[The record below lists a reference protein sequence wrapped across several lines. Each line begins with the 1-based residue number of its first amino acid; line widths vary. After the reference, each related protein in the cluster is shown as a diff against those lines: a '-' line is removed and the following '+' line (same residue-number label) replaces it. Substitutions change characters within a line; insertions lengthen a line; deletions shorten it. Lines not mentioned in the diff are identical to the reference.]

1 LFPRAFE
8 LTFAHGDA
16 SAALD
21 EVEALHNQKIARRPP
36 RVARGAAE
44 PKSALPS
51 REEVMAFIGGAAAPN
66 GERAPARVTKRDI
79 ARAFGVKGEAKAELK
94 LIIKDLQA
102 EGAVARGRK
111 ALTVQGRLPSLVV
124 ADIAEV
130 DRDGELIAK
139 PVEWSGD
146 GPAPRILVRR
156 SRLKRDRGSTP
167 GLGARVLMRV
177 EFDANAG
184 QKAPAYSGRVI
195 KILDKMKARAFAVY
209 RVAADGSGRALP
221 VDKKAAGREF
231 VVPHG
236 MAGEARD
243 GDLVAIEPLREGRLG
258 SPPAR
263 VVETIGSVKSE
274 RAVSLIALET
284 HHIPHVFSPAA
295 LKEAE
300 AARPVRLSPPREDW
314 RALPLVTID
323 PPDAKDHDDAVHA
336 VLDSDPQNP
345 GGFVV
350 TVAIADVAAYVHPGS
365 AMDAQALERGNSVY
379 FPDRVVPMLPE
390 RISNDL
396 CSLRAHQDRPALAVR
411 MVLGADGRKRSHRFQ
426 RIMMRSAAK
435 LSYEQAQAAIDG
447 RPDETT
453 KSLLDS
459 VLKPLYAAH
468 SVIKI
473 ERERRDP
480 LDLDLPERKL
490 VLDSEGRLK
499 DVVWPERLEAHR
511 LIEEFMI
518 LANVAAAETLEAA
531 HSPLLYRAHDA
542 PSAEKL
548 EDLIEFLRTIGVKL
562 AKGERVRPSHFNGV
576 LARVRGHAVEALV
589 NEVVLRAQAQAEY
602 AHENYGHF
610 GLNLRRY
617 AHFTSPIRRYA
628 DLIIH
633 RALIRAL
640 NLGPG
645 GLNDMRA
652 GELAQIA
659 EHISAAERRA
669 MAAERETVDRVIAAH
684 LADRVGAIF
693 TGRIAGVTRAGL
705 FVKLSDTGAD
715 GFVPAATLGDDYFRF
730 EEANRAMVGARTK
743 ETFRLGGE
751 VKVRL
756 VEAAPFAGALRF
768 EIVRPASE
776 SRAVRHRDAPA
787 PRKPIRMG
795 RRR

>member
-1 LFPRAFE
+1 
-8 LTFAHGDA
+8 
-16 SAALD
+16 
-21 EVEALHNQKIARRPP
+21 
-36 RVARGAAE
+36 
-44 PKSALPS
+44 
-51 REEVMAFIGGAAAPN
+51 MAFIGGAPAPN

-124 ADIAEV
+124 ADIAELV
-130 DRDGELIAK
+130 RDGELIAK
-139 PVEWSGD
+139 PVEWSGE
-146 GPAPRILVRR
+146 GLAPRILVRR

-177 EFDANAG
+177 EFDADAG
-184 QKAPAYSGRVI
+184 PKAPAYSGRVV
-195 KILDKMKARAFAVY
+195 KILDKMKARTFAVY
-209 RVAADGSGRALP
+209 RAAADGSGRALP
-221 VDKKAAGREF
+221 VEKRAAGHEYL
-231 VVPHG
+231 VPPG

-258 SPPAR
+258 LPPAR
-263 VVETIGSVKSE
+263 VVETVGSVKSE

-300 AARPVRLSPPREDW
+300 AARPVRLTAPREDW

-336 VLDSDPQNP
+336 VLDSDPRNL

-350 TVAIADVAAYVHPGS
+350 TVAIADVAAYVQPGM
-365 AMDAQALERGNSVY
+365 AMDGQALERGNSVY

-396 CSLRAHQDRPALAVR
+396 CSLREHEDRPALAVR
-411 MVLGADGRKRSHRFQ
+411 MVLGADGRKRSHKFH

-447 RPDETT
+447 RPDEIT
-453 KSLLDS
+453 KPLLDS

-490 VLDSEGRLK
+490 VLDPEGRLK
-499 DVVWPERLEAHR
+499 DVKWPERLEAHR

-531 HSPLLYRAHDA
+531 HSPLIYRAHDA

-576 LARVRGHAVEALV
+576 LARVRGQAVEALV

-628 DLIIH
+628 DLVVH

-645 GLNDMRA
+645 GLNEMRA

-684 LADRVGAIF
+684 LADRVGAVF
-693 TGRIAGVTRAGL
+693 MGRIAGVTRAGL
-705 FVKLSDTGAD
+705 FVKLSETGAD

-768 EIVRPASE
+768 EIVRPAAE
-776 SRAVRHRDAPA
+776 SRAMRNLGGPA

-795 RRR
+795 KRR

>member
-1 LFPRAFE
+1 MKRA
-8 LTFAHGDA
+8 AVAVAD
-16 SAALD
+16 
-21 EVEALHNQKIARRPP
+21 P
-36 RVARGAAE
+36 RVRGHHG
-44 PKSALPS
+44 LPS
-51 REEVMAFIGGAAAPN
+51 REEVIAFIGGAPAPN

-94 LIIKDLQA
+94 LLIKDLEA

-124 ADIAEV
+124 ADIAER

-139 PVEWSGD
+139 PVEWDSD
-146 GPAPRILVRR
+146 EPTPRILVRR
-156 SRLKRDRGSTP
+156 SRAKRDRSPAP
-167 GLGARVLMRV
+167 GVGARVLMRV
-177 EFDANAG
+177 DFDPDADP
-184 QKAPAYSGRVI
+184 KAHAYSGRVV

-209 RVAADGSGRALP
+209 RSAADGSGRAVP
-221 VDKKAAGREF
+221 VDKRASGREYL
-231 VVPHG
+231 VPAG
-236 MAGEARD
+236 MKGDAQD
-243 GDLVAIEPLREGRLG
+243 GDLVAIEPLRDGRLG
-258 SPPAR
+258 LPPAR
-263 VVETIGSVKSE
+263 IVETMGSVKSE
-274 RAVSLIALET
+274 RAVSLIALEM
-284 HHIPHVFSPAA
+284 HHIPHIFSPAA

-300 AARPVRLSPPREDW
+300 NARPVRLSVPREDW
-314 RALPLVTID
+314 RELPLVTID

-336 VLDSDPQNP
+336 VLDSDPKNP
-345 GGFVV
+345 GGLIV
-350 TVAIADVAAYVHPGS
+350 TVAIADVAAYVQPGM
-365 AMDAQALERGNSVY
+365 AMDREALERGNSVY

-390 RISNDL
+390 RTSNDL
-396 CSLRAHQDRPALAVR
+396 CSLRPHEDRPALAVR
-411 MVLGADGRKRSHRFQ
+411 IILGADGRKRSHKFH

-453 KSLLDS
+453 KPLIDT

-468 SVIKI
+468 SVIRI

-490 VLDSEGRLK
+490 VLDSEGRLEE
-499 DVVWPERLEAHR
+499 VRWPERLEAHR

-518 LANVAAAETLEAA
+518 LANVAAAESLEAA
-531 HSPLLYRAHDA
+531 HSPLLYRAHNA

-548 EDLIEFLRTIGVKL
+548 DDLIEFLRTIGVKL

-576 LARVRGHAVEALV
+576 LSRVRGQAVEALV

-602 AHENYGHF
+602 SHENYGHF

-628 DLIIH
+628 DLIVH
-633 RALIRAL
+633 RALVRAL

-684 LADRVGAIF
+684 LADRVGAVF
-693 TGRIAGVTRAGL
+693 AGRVAGVTRVGL
-705 FVKLSDTGAD
+705 FVKLNETGAD
-715 GFVPAATLGDDYFRF
+715 GFIPAGTLGDEYFRF
-730 EEANRAMVGARTK
+730 EEASRALVGARSK
-743 ETFRLGGE
+743 ETFRLGGS
-751 VKVRL
+751 VNVRL

-768 EIVRPASE
+768 EIVRPGSE
-776 SRAVRHRDAPA
+776 SRSVPNLNVPA
-787 PRKPIRMG
+787 ARKAIYKG
-795 RRR
+795 KRR

>member
-1 LFPRAFE
+1 MEPLQNQKLRRRS
-8 LTFAHGDA
+8 A
-16 SAALD
+16 SAAHGA
-21 EVEALHNQKIARRPP
+21 VEAR
-36 RVARGAAE
+36 AA
-44 PKSALPS
+44 ALPS
-51 REEVMAFIGGAAAPN
+51 REEVIAFIGGAPAPN
-66 GERAPARVTKRDI
+66 GEKAPARVTKRDI

-94 LIIKDLQA
+94 LLIKDLQA

-111 ALTVQGRLPSLVV
+111 ALTVEGRLPSLVV
-124 ADIAEV
+124 ADIFER

-139 PVEWSGD
+139 PVEWSDD

-156 SRLKRDRGSTP
+156 SRAKRDRAPAP

-177 EFDANAG
+177 EFDPNADSR
-184 QKAPAYSGRVI
+184 APPYSGRVV
-195 KILDKMKARAFAVY
+195 KILDKLKARSFAVY
-209 RVAADGSGRALP
+209 RVVADGSGRALP
-221 VDKKAAGREF
+221 VEKRAAGREF
-231 VVPHG
+231 VVPAG
-236 MAGEARD
+236 MAGEAKD

-258 SPPAR
+258 LPPAR

-300 AARPVRLSPPREDW
+300 AARPIRLAASREDW

-336 VLDSDPQNP
+336 TLDSDPRNP

-350 TVAIADVAAYVHPGS
+350 TVAIADVAAYVHPGM
-365 AMDAQALERGNSVY
+365 AMDGQALERGNSVY

-396 CSLRAHQDRPALAVR
+396 CSLRALEDRPALAVR
-411 MVLGADGRKRSHRFQ
+411 MILSADGRKRSHQFHRV
-426 RIMMRSAAK
+426 MMRSAAK
-435 LSYEQAQAAIDG
+435 LFYEQAQAAVDG

-453 KSLLDS
+453 KPLIDS
-459 VLKPLYAAH
+459 VLRPLYAAH
-468 SVIKI
+468 SVIRI

-499 DVVWPERLEAHR
+499 DVRWPERLDAHR

-576 LARVRGHAVEALV
+576 LSRVRGQAVEALV

-602 AHENYGHF
+602 SHENYGHF

-628 DLIIH
+628 DLVVH

-684 LADRVGAIF
+684 LVDRVGAVF

-705 FVKLSDTGAD
+705 FVKLSETGAD

-730 EEANRAMVGARTK
+730 EEANRAMVGTRTK

-776 SRAVRHRDAPA
+776 SRSAQNPSALA
-787 PRKPIRMG
+787 PRKAIYKG
-795 RRR
+795 KRR

>member
-1 LFPRAFE
+1 
-8 LTFAHGDA
+8 
-16 SAALD
+16 
-21 EVEALHNQKIARRPP
+21 
-36 RVARGAAE
+36 
-44 PKSALPS
+44 
-51 REEVMAFIGGAAAPN
+51 MAFLGGAPAPN

-94 LIIKDLQA
+94 LLLKDLQA

-111 ALTVQGRLPSLVV
+111 ALTVQGRLPSIVV
-124 ADIAEV
+124 ADIVER
-130 DRDGELIAK
+130 DRDGEMIAR
-139 PVEWSGD
+139 PADWSGET
-146 GPAPRILVRR
+146 PAPRILVRR
-156 SRLKRDRGSTP
+156 SRSKREGAPAP
-167 GLGARVLMRV
+167 GLGARALMRV
-177 EFDANAG
+177 EFDAGAREG
-184 QKAPAYSGRVI
+184 APAYSGRAI
-195 KILDKMKARAFAVY
+195 KILDKLKARAFAVY
-209 RVAADGSGRALP
+209 RAAADGSGRALP
-221 VDKKAAGREF
+221 VEKRGAREYFVPAA
-231 VVPHG
+231 

-258 SPPAR
+258 PPHAR

-274 RAVSLIALET
+274 RAVSLIALAT

-300 AARPVRLSPPREDW
+300 AARPARLAPPREDW

-336 VLDSDPQNP
+336 ARDGDAGNP
-345 GGFVV
+345 DGFVL
-350 TVAIADVAAYVHPGS
+350 TVAIADVAAYVRPAS
-365 AMDAQALERGNSVY
+365 ALDREALERGNSVY

-396 CSLRAHQDRPALAVR
+396 CSLRPLEDRPALAVR
-411 MVLGADGRKRSHRFQ
+411 MVLGADGRKRSHTFHRV
-426 RIMMRSAAK
+426 MMRSAAK
-435 LSYEQAQAAIDG
+435 LSYEQAQGAIDG
-447 RPDETT
+447 LPDRTT
-453 KSLLDS
+453 APLLES

-468 SVIKI
+468 SAIRL

-490 VLDSEGRLK
+490 VLDREGRLK
-499 DVVWPERLEAHR
+499 DVRWPERLEAHR

-542 PSAEKL
+542 PSVEKL
-548 EDLIEFLRTIGVKL
+548 NDLIEFLRTIGVKL
-562 AKGERVRPSHFNGV
+562 ARGERVRPSHFNGV
-576 LARVRGHAVEALV
+576 LSRVRGQAVEALV

-602 AHENYGHF
+602 SHENYGHF

-628 DLIIH
+628 DLIVH

-640 NLGPG
+640 RLGEG
-645 GLNDMRA
+645 GLNDMRP

-684 LADRVGAIF
+684 LADEVGAVF
-693 TGRIAGVTRAGL
+693 EGRIAGVTRAGL
-705 FVKLSDTGAD
+705 FVKLNGTGAD
-715 GFVPAATLGDDYFRF
+715 GFVPASTLGDDYYRF
-730 EEANRAMVGARTK
+730 EEATRALVGTRTK
-743 ETFRLGGE
+743 EAFRLGGP
-751 VKVRL
+751 VRVRL

-768 EIVRPASE
+768 EIVTPSAE
-776 SRAVRHRDAPA
+776 PRAGRKSAGRAPFKAIGRD
-787 PRKPIRMG
+787 K
-795 RRR
+795 RR